1 MTFIFHIETLCNRHD
16 SADFSVKKIRIL
28 NTEVVAVT
36 QDELLKELRQG
47 VVVTP
52 NIDHLVKL
60 QKDRELYDFYQETE
74 WVICDSR
81 LLYLFAKLLP
91 QKIPQ
96 AIPGS
101 SFFPAFYMYHRDDE
115 DCRMFLLGGMGDVAQ
130 RAMENINKK
139 VGRQMVV
146 GAYSPS
152 FDFDDKPEENE
163 SILKMIQDSGAN
175 VVPVCVGCPKQEKW
189 ISRYKDQMPEV
200 KIWMALGATIDFEA
214 GNVKRAPVKWQK
226 LYLEWF
232 YRFLQE
238 PRRLFK
244 RYFMEDPIF
253 FWYFLKQLL
262 GLYKNPFESRENSM
276 GKDC

>member
-1 MTFIFHIETLCNRHD
+1 MEK
-16 SADFSVKKIRIL
+16 VKIL
-28 NTEVVAVT
+28 NTEVVSAT
-36 QDELLKELRQG
+36 QEELLSELRQG

-60 QKDRELYDFYQETE
+60 QEDRDLYELYRQTE

-91 QKIPQ
+91 NPLPQ

-101 SFFPAFYMYHRDDE
+101 SFFPAFYMHYKDNP
-115 DCRMFLLGGMGDVAQ
+115 DCRIFLLGGMGDVAQ
-130 RAMENINKK
+130 RAMDNINRS
-139 VGRQMVV
+139 VGRPIVV
-146 GAYSPS
+146 GAFSPS
-152 FDFDDKPEENE
+152 YGFEKNPEEN
-163 SILKMIQDSGAN
+163 SRIIQMIRKSGAN

-189 ISRYKDQMPEV
+189 IYAHKAQLPEV

-214 GNVKRAPVKWQK
+214 GNVKRAPKICQK

-232 YRFLQE
+232 YRFCKE

-244 RYFMEDPIF
+244 RYFIDDMKF
-253 FWYFLKQLL
+253 FWYFGKQLL
-262 GLYKNPFESRENSM
+262 GIYRDPFKE
-276 GKDC
+276 

>member
-1 MTFIFHIETLCNRHD
+1 MEK
-16 SADFSVKKIRIL
+16 VKIL
-28 NTEVVAVT
+28 NTEVVSAT
-36 QDELLKELRQG
+36 QEELLSELRQG

-60 QKDRELYDFYQETE
+60 QEDWDLYELYRQTE

-91 QKIPQ
+91 NPLPQ

-101 SFFPAFYMYHRDDE
+101 SFFPAFYMHHKDNL
-115 DCRMFLLGGMGDVAQ
+115 DCRIFLLGGMGDVAQ
-130 RAMENINKK
+130 RAMDNINRS
-139 VGRQMVV
+139 VGRPIVV
-146 GAYSPS
+146 GAFSPS
-152 FDFDDKPEENE
+152 YGFEKNPEEN
-163 SILKMIQDSGAN
+163 SRIIQMIRKSGAN

-189 ISRYKDQMPEV
+189 IYAHKAQLPEV

-214 GNVKRAPVKWQK
+214 GNVKRAPKIWQK

-232 YRFLQE
+232 YRFCKE

-244 RYFMEDPIF
+244 RYFIEDVKF
-253 FWYFLKQLL
+253 FWYFGKQLL
-262 GLYKNPFESRENSM
+262 GIYKDPFKEDDE
-276 GKDC
+276 